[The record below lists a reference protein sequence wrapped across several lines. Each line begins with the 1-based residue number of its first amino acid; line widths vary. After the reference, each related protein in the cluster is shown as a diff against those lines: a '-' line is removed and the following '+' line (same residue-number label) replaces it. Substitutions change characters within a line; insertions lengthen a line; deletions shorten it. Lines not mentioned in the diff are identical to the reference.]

1 MVLLRFGWSYLSG
14 LISSCVKSFCKKKKK
29 KTLFF
34 FILFYYSRYLTEIK
48 IYNNQLG
55 EGASPPSPYLT
66 CFSLGLMLH
75 INILLSFHSRHI
87 YESIIFNIE
96 DNVWFRFGGMY
107 IDFYLSVVFCLV
119 PNNNNNV
126 SLTTKI
132 IFKYLLASWEMSFNF
147 LASRTVNTCI
157 SLGSLL
163 TWDLAYLQ
171 YFFNHLLLFNEKLPQ
186 SLTT

>member
-1 MVLLRFGWSYLSG
+1 MSLFPCLFLLSFVLADVWQKLKFITVNFIKYV
-14 LISSCVKSFCKKKKK
+14 SS
-29 KTLFF
+29 
-34 FILFYYSRYLTEIK
+34 
-48 IYNNQLG
+48 
-55 EGASPPSPYLT
+55 
-66 CFSLGLMLH
+66 FSLPYSHYTWFSCCMSIL
-75 INILLSFHSRHI
+75 LLSFHSRHI
-87 YESIIFNIE
+87 FESIIFNIE

>member
-1 MVLLRFGWSYLSG
+1 MQ
-14 LISSCVKSFCKKKKK
+14 KKKISC
-29 KTLFF
+29 LFSDF
-34 FILFYYSRYLTEIK
+34 RLIFVFIFLFHFILFCYSWYLTEIK

-66 CFSLGLMLH
+66 CFYLGLMLH

-107 IDFYLSVVFCLV
+107 IDFYLSVVFFLV
-119 PNNNNNV
+119 PNNNNNNNNNNNV